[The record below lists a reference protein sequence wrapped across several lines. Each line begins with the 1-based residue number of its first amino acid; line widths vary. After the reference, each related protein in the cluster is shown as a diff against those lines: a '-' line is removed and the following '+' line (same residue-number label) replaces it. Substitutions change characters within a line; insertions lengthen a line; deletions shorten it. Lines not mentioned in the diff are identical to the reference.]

1 MRKRLQTSIVLL
13 LASSLLQVMVTPMC
27 AAADTQN
34 YWRFEDG
41 PGFLEDSVGGAT
53 LRAQNFDQVPLPSD
67 GRGQNFPHDLPGIG
81 SNESAADTPPG
92 TAGLTSSR
100 TTRINDAFTIEL
112 FANIDDL
119 SIDSLRSVLAA
130 QATNCCS
137 PSNFGWAF
145 TVEIV
150 GTNHDQFGAWWQ
162 SRPHELELFAS
173 DGQSIHL
180 IPSGI
185 LINENTDYFLSA
197 SFDIDDKVRFH
208 VVDLDAGSE
217 QTSEVAHSLNRL
229 HEDPYFQIGAPYPQL
244 SLDGL
249 IDEVR
254 LSHGVVPIEKL
265 LVNLADDVDPLGDF
279 DGNGVLNA
287 DDIDLLA
294 LEVRRATSLS
304 SFDLN
309 GDAIVDSN
317 DLRVFVHDLRQTYF
331 GDANLDGEFNSSDL
345 VAVFEA
351 GEYEDNL
358 AGNSTWATGDWDGDG
373 DFSSSDLVAAFQD
386 GGYEQGPR
394 EAVASVPEPSSCLL
408 IISGLLLLARR
419 QAH

>member
-1 MRKRLQTSIVLL
+1 MRKRLQTSIVVL

-27 AAADTQN
+27 AAAETLH

-53 LRAQNFDQVPLPSD
+53 LTAQNFDQVPLPSD

-100 TTRINDAFTIEL
+100 TTRIDDAFTIEL

-130 QATNCCS
+130 QATNCCNT
-137 PSNFGWAF
+137 SNFGWAF
-145 TVEIV
+145 TVEIR
-150 GTNHDQFGAWWQ
+150 GNTNNSIFNAIWN

-173 DGQSIHL
+173 DGQSIQL

-185 LINENTDYFLSA
+185 LLDENTDYYLSA
-197 SFDIDDKVRFH
+197 AFDINDDVRFY
-208 VVDLDAGSE
+208 VVDLDEGSV
-217 QTSEVAHSLNRL
+217 QTSKVAHELNQL

-249 IDEVR
+249 VDEVR

-265 LVNLADDVDPLGDF
+265 LVNLTIGDF
-279 DGNGVLNA
+279 NQDGLLNVP
-287 DDIDLLA
+287 DIDLLMD
-294 LEVRRATSLS
+294 EVGSGGDGAT
-304 SFDLN
+304 FDLN
-309 GDAIVDSN
+309 GDGRVNDADRDEWLAIAGTANGLSAPYLV
-317 DLRVFVHDLRQTYF
+317 
-331 GDANLDGEFNSSDL
+331 GDANLDTRVNVNDLNALAVQWLSSQNVWSDGNFTGGG
-345 VAVFEA
+345 V
-351 GEYEDNL
+351 
-358 AGNSTWATGDWDGDG
+358 NSTDLNELALNWQRSVPMASATD
-373 DFSSSDLVAAFQD
+373 S
-386 GGYEQGPR
+386 P
-394 EAVASVPEPSSCLL
+394 VPEPSTFLL
-408 IISGLLLLARR
+408 MVMGLAVCCR
-419 QAH
+419 QFEVRK